1 MGNFLCAIEDQDISL
16 EWRTD
21 HRQATL
27 RNMVTSLL
35 EHERIITTDARAKAL
50 RGLADQMI
58 TLGKKGDLHARR
70 QALQVIRSKEVIRTL
85 FEDIAPRYAGRDGGY
100 VRVIKKGFRVG
111 DRAAVSVVELVEKKP
126 ESGKSKG
133 TGKGKSLKEKIVGG
147 LNQRKPRLRPECNLL
162 FHFMILLDDI
172 SFSYPGTNNPV
183 SKESA
188 SKSIPFPG

>member
-1 MGNFLCAIEDQDISL
+1 MSGEFLMRHRRSRNKL
-16 EWRTD
+16 GMRTD
-21 HRQATL
+21 HREAML

-35 EHERIITTDARAKAL
+35 EHERIVTTDARAKTL

-100 VRVIKKGFRVG
+100 VRVIKKGFRPG

-126 ESGKSKG
+126 DSGKSKG

-147 LNQRKPRLRPECNLL
+147 LKSRETP
-162 FHFMILLDDI
+162 
-172 SFSYPGTNNPV
+172 
-183 SKESA
+183 SKA
-188 SKSIPFPG
+188 

>member
-1 MGNFLCAIEDQDISL
+1 MRHRKSRYKLGM
-16 EWRTD
+16 RTD
-21 HRQATL
+21 HREATL

-85 FEDIAPRYAGRDGGY
+85 FEDIAPRYTGRDGGY
-100 VRVIKKGFRVG
+100 VRVIKKGYRAG

-126 ESGKSKG
+126 ETDKSKG
-133 TGKGKSLKEKIVGG
+133 AGKKSLKEKIVGG
-147 LNQRKPRLRPECNLL
+147 LK
-162 FHFMILLDDI
+162 
-172 SFSYPGTNNPV
+172 

-188 SKSIPFPG
+188 SKA